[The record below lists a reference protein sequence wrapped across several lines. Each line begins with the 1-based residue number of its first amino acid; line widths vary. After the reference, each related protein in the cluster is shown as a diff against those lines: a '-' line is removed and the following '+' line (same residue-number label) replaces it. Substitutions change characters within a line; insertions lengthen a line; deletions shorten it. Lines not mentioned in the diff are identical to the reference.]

1 MPVPHA
7 LHPMRLRRTLLALV
21 ATLPA
26 ACGDLPTDVA
36 DTTGLH
42 TTETGLSAQVA
53 PYSRSAVFRAAIDA
67 VIETEG
73 SQLLWRRTAS
83 LRAHSAAARAAQER
97 GDTTAQLAAEQLHR
111 DAQVAFMAHALGDAR
126 IDDIV
131 HQVRGAADDARMR
144 LDVLRTGGHDVTR
157 AAVLVQDAD
166 ALLARSGSQ
175 PADVLATALDAA
187 DILARLDQILRSVE
201 RLPSLDELFA
211 ATISEVRESAG
222 PRAARA
228 LLAEHQTLVREAQGA
243 LADGGRVRA
252 HDRLQQVRERQV
264 RIVAQRMGEGGVRRH
279 VGSRKG
285 PAGVCRRAA
294 PCRRPGLPGPGDQRA
309 RPRRGCAGTRPG
321 SGRSRNRQRTGCRI
335 EPVSRCTG
343 GGSLTG
349 GRGVGCGREP
359 CGERASAVP
368 PVC

>member
-1 MPVPHA
+1 M
-7 LHPMRLRRTLLALV
+7 

-26 ACGDLPTDVA
+26 ACGDLPTDVT

-42 TTETGLSAQVA
+42 ATETGLSAQVS

-97 GDTTAQLAAEQLHR
+97 ADTAAQLAAEQMHR
-111 DAQVAFMAHALGDAR
+111 DAQVAFMAYALGDAR

-131 HQVRGAADDARMR
+131 HQVRGAVDDARMR

-175 PADVLATALDAA
+175 PVDVLATALDAA
-187 DILARLDQILRSVE
+187 DVLARLDQILRSVE

-264 RIVAQRMGEGGVRRH
+264 RIVAQRMGESGVRRH
-279 VGSRKG
+279 VGAVVAAEKALQGFADERRRVVARDYLDQAISALARGEVARALDRAAVAAEIVNALAAESSRY
-285 PAGVCRRAA
+285 RAA
-294 PCRRPGLPGPGDQRA
+294 PAAA
-309 RPRRGCAGTRPG
+309 R
-321 SGRSRNRQRTGCRI
+321 
-335 EPVSRCTG
+335 
-343 GGSLTG
+343 
-349 GRGVGCGREP
+349 
-359 CGERASAVP
+359 
-368 PVC
+368 